1 MDKVFDNA
9 ERLTLFREYAQ
20 KGLLLENVDFIQ
32 AINEFK
38 SMAEDHIVRSSVT
51 ANQDMKSDAEAIF
64 QQFIKVSLR
73 KFMSCHSVSQT
84 HFPTLST
91 YPLTLLSFSS
101 SYHLGGF
108 GQRGQHLLQDTRC
121 LYGGIGVVERSR
133 PCHSLHCRTIF
144 HQK

>member
-1 MDKVFDNA
+1 MWLDRNSTDSEDSPLYAVEAVKDDNLLEMDKVFDNA

-64 QQFIKVSLR
+64 EQFIKVSLR
-73 KFMSCHSVSQT
+73 KFMSCHAV
-84 HFPTLST
+84 
-91 YPLTLLSFSS
+91 
-101 SYHLGGF
+101 
-108 GQRGQHLLQDTRC
+108 
-121 LYGGIGVVERSR
+121 SR
-133 PCHSLHCRTIF
+133 PRLYPHKNIVSSFFHSYLFII
-144 HQK
+144 